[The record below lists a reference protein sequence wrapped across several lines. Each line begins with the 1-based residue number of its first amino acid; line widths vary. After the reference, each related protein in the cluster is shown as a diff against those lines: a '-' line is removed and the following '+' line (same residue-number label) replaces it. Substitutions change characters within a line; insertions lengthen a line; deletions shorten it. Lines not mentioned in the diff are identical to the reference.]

1 LERIDIKE
9 GVTVE
14 TLLDSGTTGLVISLE
29 FTKKME
35 FKLKKIER
43 PIYIRNVNRM
53 FNKEGLIE
61 YTVEIN
67 LLPGV

>member
-1 LERIDIKE
+1 MERIDIKE

-35 FKLKKIER
+35 FKLKRLK
-43 PIYIRNVNRM
+43 
-53 FNKEGLIE
+53 GQ
-61 YTVEIN
+61 YT
-67 LLPGV
+67 